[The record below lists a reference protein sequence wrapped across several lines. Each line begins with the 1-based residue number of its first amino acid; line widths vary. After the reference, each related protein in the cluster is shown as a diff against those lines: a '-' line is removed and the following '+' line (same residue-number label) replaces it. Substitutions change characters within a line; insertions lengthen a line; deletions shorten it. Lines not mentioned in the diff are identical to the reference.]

1 MQPSRLPGRLFWFC
15 IGNGYCKEKDIFAR
29 KKMMKNISGLFAAAM
44 LLASCAGTSG
54 GFRTE
59 CASFADSTKYCTTIM
74 NVELPS
80 GDSKAESLIRD
91 TLVAYLD
98 RECRNAGYREEEAQ
112 IESYNGNDVKD
123 CVDHYGKI
131 LACEL
136 NALATADE
144 SYYPWEY
151 NIGISISRKTDK
163 YVVFNCSNYVYL
175 GGAHGGV
182 SGAGPMTF
190 SLATGEK
197 IRHFIKDSALMPLQ
211 AELRKGVLSYFREC
225 EEDMTEE
232 DMMGQLFI
240 EDGIIPLPAM
250 QPEPSDNG
258 LILTY
263 QQYEIACYAAGM
275 PSFCLPYELV
285 APYLTEEAKSIL

>member
-1 MQPSRLPGRLFWFC
+1 M
-15 IGNGYCKEKDIFAR
+15 
-29 KKMMKNISGLFAAAM
+29 KKLIHILAKVMMVPCASALI
-44 LLASCAGTSG
+44 ASCAGTPK

-59 CASFADSTKYCTTIM
+59 CASFADSTKYCLTNM
-74 NVELPS
+74 NVELPGGTS
-80 GDSKAESLIRD
+80 QVESLIRD

-98 RECRNAGYREEEAQ
+98 KECRNAGYREK
-112 IESYNGNDVKD
+112 ESKIQPYTGNDVKG
-123 CVDHYGKI
+123 CVEHYGKI
-131 LACEL
+131 LAQEL
-136 NALATADE
+136 NTLATEDE
-144 SYYPWEY
+144 SFYPWEY
-151 NIGISISRKTDK
+151 NIGISMSRKTDR

-190 SLATGEK
+190 CLATGEK
-197 IRHFIKDSALMPLQ
+197 IQKFIDDSALMPLQ

-232 DMMGQLFI
+232 DMMNQLFI
-240 EDGIIPLPAM
+240 EDGIIPLPTM
-250 QPEPSDNG
+250 QPEPSENG
-258 LILTY
+258 LIITY

-275 PSFCLPYELV
+275 PSFCLPYEVV